1 MQVTR
6 YPLTKRTRHP
16 PIRAERFE
24 GAAVLIS
31 KSKKLRR
38 TTSWRAAEP
47 EAVRYSEVR
56 LIANPHITCRGP
68 APAWAFTIAPPM
80 AVPEMAMPVAA
91 MTVATMSVPVSAMTV
106 ATMPVATMPVA
117 VSMAAVSVAALGLC
131 RNVSRGHQQTGY
143 ADGRETI
150 DADQCGCCQAAGQE
164 STNFALTVPGHFITS
179 VCTLLL
185 SLLKLR
191 PRRYGR
197 SDIGARRY
205 FFSQRKLINEDVE
218 MNDPS
223 SWQCL
228 SPRFGMADDA
238 RDTRKAAA

>member
-1 MQVTR
+1 
-6 YPLTKRTRHP
+6 
-16 PIRAERFE
+16 
-24 GAAVLIS
+24 
-31 KSKKLRR
+31 
-38 TTSWRAAEP
+38 
-47 EAVRYSEVR
+47 
-56 LIANPHITCRGP
+56 
-68 APAWAFTIAPPM
+68 M
-80 AVPEMAMPVAA
+80 AVPEMA
-91 MTVATMSVPVSAMTV
+91 MTVATMSVAMSAMTVAVSAMTV
-106 ATMPVATMPVA
+106 AMSAMTVA
-117 VSMAAVSVAALGLC
+117 VSTMTVAMSAMTVAALGLC

-164 STNFALTVPGHFITS
+164 SANFALTVPGHFITS

-191 PRRYGR
+191 PRRYSR
-197 SDIGARRY
+197 SDIGARLY
-205 FFSQRKLINEDVE
+205 FFSQRKLLNEDVE

>member
-1 MQVTR
+1 
-6 YPLTKRTRHP
+6 
-16 PIRAERFE
+16 
-24 GAAVLIS
+24 
-31 KSKKLRR
+31 
-38 TTSWRAAEP
+38 
-47 EAVRYSEVR
+47 
-56 LIANPHITCRGP
+56 
-68 APAWAFTIAPPM
+68 M
-80 AVPEMAMPVAA
+80 AVPEMA
-91 MTVATMSVPVSAMTV
+91 MTVATMSVGVATMSVGVSAMTV
-106 ATMPVATMPVA
+106 AVSAMTVTVSAMSVTVSAMSVAVA
-117 VSMAAVSVAALGLC
+117 VSTMTVAVSAMTVAALGLC

-191 PRRYGR
+191 PRRYSR

-205 FFSQRKLINEDVE
+205 FFSQRKLFNEDVE

>member
-1 MQVTR
+1 
-6 YPLTKRTRHP
+6 
-16 PIRAERFE
+16 
-24 GAAVLIS
+24 
-31 KSKKLRR
+31 
-38 TTSWRAAEP
+38 
-47 EAVRYSEVR
+47 
-56 LIANPHITCRGP
+56 
-68 APAWAFTIAPPM
+68 M
-80 AVPEMAMPVAA
+80 AVPEMA
-91 MTVATMSVPVSAMTV
+91 MTVATMSVAMSAMTVAVSAMTVSAMTV
-106 ATMPVATMPVA
+106 AMSAMTVA
-117 VSMAAVSVAALGLC
+117 VSTMTVAMSAMTVAALGLC

-205 FFSQRKLINEDVE
+205 FFSQRKLINEDVA

>member
-1 MQVTR
+1 
-6 YPLTKRTRHP
+6 
-16 PIRAERFE
+16 
-24 GAAVLIS
+24 
-31 KSKKLRR
+31 
-38 TTSWRAAEP
+38 
-47 EAVRYSEVR
+47 
-56 LIANPHITCRGP
+56 
-68 APAWAFTIAPPM
+68 
-80 AVPEMAMPVAA
+80 
-91 MTVATMSVPVSAMTV
+91 MTVAVSTMTVAMSAMT
-106 ATMPVATMPVA
+106 
-117 VSMAAVSVAALGLC
+117 VAALGLC

-164 STNFALTVPGHFITS
+164 SANFALTVPGHFITS

-191 PRRYGR
+191 PRRYSR
-197 SDIGARRY
+197 SDIGARLY
-205 FFSQRKLINEDVE
+205 FFSQRKLLNEDVE